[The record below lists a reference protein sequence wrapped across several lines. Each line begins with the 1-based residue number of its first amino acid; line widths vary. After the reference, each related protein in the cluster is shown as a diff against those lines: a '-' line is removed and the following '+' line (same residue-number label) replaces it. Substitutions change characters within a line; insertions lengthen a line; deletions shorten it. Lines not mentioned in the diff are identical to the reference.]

1 MNKKHPAAL
10 LALLLLLALASCRN
24 KPAVPTVVMET
35 QYYDRCNNLIEIPAL
50 ALPAGEKNDAVDAIN
65 AALNDLREEYSDLAS
80 RTDTDAWDNHCLFYP
95 STTGRYLN
103 LLFFRSQFVTDL
115 NTGHVFSLVYDLKE
129 GIQVSAE
136 DALALAGLN
145 EKGLLDQV
153 AEQIQPEL
161 DRGLQERGIQLALHN
176 LTLEGF
182 RVKADGQPVFYLT
195 GRIDDVDDAVYDGV
209 SGADHLFIWE
219 GRTVSTYEGE
229 YGDPVLLVPAEET
242 DKLDP
247 PLWNQWYFAG
257 EEPKNGYAPAP
268 ASSQSAADLRFTLLG
283 ERLFT
288 DVDTGLVLDVSRALE
303 AVTSDTS
310 FTARPV
316 RFAYLDLDGDGI
328 EEAVL
333 WLEAG
338 GSGTPL
344 AFLILRWQDGGRVFS
359 YTRFPRSFQGLKQDG
374 SFNFSSSAA
383 AYGVG
388 RLTFAAA
395 GEGRPDECATR
406 DLALQE
412 PLDSNWDRLAWYVEG
427 APATQA
433 EFDAAWEEYSAKTD
447 AVWHDFTPETIERV
461 IS

>member
-65 AALNDLREEYSDLAS
+65 AALNDLREDYAS
-80 RTDTDAWDNHCLFYP
+80 AQNSITGSNHCLFYP
-95 STTGRYLN
+95 STTERYLN
-103 LLFFRSQFVTDL
+103 LLFFEDYYKTDL
-115 NTGHVFSLVYDLKE
+115 NTGHVFSQVYDLKE
-129 GIQVSAE
+129 GTLVSAG

-145 EKGLLDQV
+145 ETALLDQV
-153 AEQIQPEL
+153 TEQVQTQMEQ
-161 DRGLQERGIQLALHN
+161 DRQEYGYDFPLALHN

-182 RVKADGQPVFYLT
+182 RIKTNGQPVFYLT
-195 GRIDDVDDAVYDGV
+195 GRVDDVDDDVLDAI

-219 GRTVSTYEGE
+219 DRAVTTYDQYSTE
-229 YGDPVLLVPAEET
+229 PVPLVPAEET

-257 EEPKNGYAPAP
+257 EEPKNGYSPAP
-268 ASSQSAADLRFTLLG
+268 ASSQSAADLRFTLMG

-333 WLEAG
+333 WLEAD

-395 GEGRPDECATR
+395 GEGSPDECATR

-412 PLDSNWDRLAWYVEG
+412 PLDSNWDRLAWYVDG